1 MSPTDAGRFTHAALA
16 TRRPGPSVAPPRGD
30 EFTSGGGGAS
40 TDGAPGTESRPVTPA
55 RVGPYRGAYPHRFND
70 PCNYLG

>member
-1 MSPTDAGRFTHAALA
+1 MSPTDAGRFTHAAIA
-16 TRRPGPSVAPPRGD
+16 TRRPGPCVAPPRVD

-40 TDGAPGTESRPVTPA
+40 TDGARGTDSRPLTPP
-55 RVGPYRGAYPHRFND
+55 RVGPYRGDYPHRFND